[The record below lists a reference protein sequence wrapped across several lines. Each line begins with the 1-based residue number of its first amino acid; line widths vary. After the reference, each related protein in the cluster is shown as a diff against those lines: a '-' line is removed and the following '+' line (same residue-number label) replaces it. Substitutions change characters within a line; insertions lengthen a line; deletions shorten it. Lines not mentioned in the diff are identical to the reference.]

1 MSENIP
7 TYKITLAGSPNSCV
21 IKIGKTKFRS
31 LVDTG
36 AEVSLMHRRVYDSL
50 LVKPKLQFKRIN
62 LSGVS
67 GGALKIDGCINLK
80 FTIGGIE
87 MQHMFYVVKDMSR
100 NLILGTDWLRQHGV
114 WIYYDLGCMRIENKR
129 YVNLEEDIHVSSVA
143 RIKYN
148 RVLKPHSATIC
159 YAKVRPNPDL
169 PVRVD
174 YQISAVEKG
183 FTCREPGL
191 EVVDSVSRL
200 GKDRSIPILVTNSTG
215 KFIRIRR
222 HGPKAK
228 VEQLT
233 GQGLA
238 VVNSVIKG
246 QKFDST
252 MDMKDLHVADKY
264 RDNIEPLI
272 LKNSDL
278 FASKDTELGHTDTVR
293 IKIDTGSADPIK
305 LRPYWTP
312 LNNRKIIDE
321 TIDEMLDA
329 KVIRRSRSPWSFPV
343 VIVDKKDGSK
353 RFALILGS

>member
-1 MSENIP
+1 MLRPMQGVEIKDCQKIFQLI
-7 TYKITLAGSPNSCV
+7 KITLAGSPNSCV

-114 WIYYDLGCMRIENKR
+114 RIYYDLGCMRIENKR

-148 RVLKPHSATIC
+148 TVLKPHSATIC

-215 KFIRIRR
+215 KFI
-222 HGPKAK
+222 
-228 VEQLT
+228 
-233 GQGLA
+233 
-238 VVNSVIKG
+238 
-246 QKFDST
+246 
-252 MDMKDLHVADKY
+252 
-264 RDNIEPLI
+264 
-272 LKNSDL
+272 
-278 FASKDTELGHTDTVR
+278 
-293 IKIDTGSADPIK
+293 
-305 LRPYWTP
+305 
-312 LNNRKIIDE
+312 
-321 TIDEMLDA
+321 
-329 KVIRRSRSPWSFPV
+329 
-343 VIVDKKDGSK
+343 
-353 RFALILGS
+353 